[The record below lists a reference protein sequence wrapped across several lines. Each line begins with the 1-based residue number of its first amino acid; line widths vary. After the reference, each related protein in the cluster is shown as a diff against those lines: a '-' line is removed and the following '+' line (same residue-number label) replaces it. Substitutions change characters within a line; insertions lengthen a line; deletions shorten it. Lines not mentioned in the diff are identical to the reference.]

1 MQPVKKLLRSG
12 PQKPGLPSLLLISY
26 PKVISCRS
34 PSTGVL
40 FSAKVGSFS
49 LLFRMTSS
57 LSPRNA
63 HGTLECLEWPRAWPP
78 TRTST
83 WTDEA
88 RDRRHWDPFL
98 AACQQMAQ
106 ARGVPQILSL
116 SQPIPELDPL
126 AVLAQRLG
134 SLPTNRFPSYC
145 YLSHKAHGERVRVL
159 GWGSLR
165 QVDLAGEGGLRAARI
180 FVEELQPHVHTA
192 CVGRMEPSEVGGS
205 PGSRQER
212 PLCFCRL
219 SFSPRSKGGAALVL
233 PRWQLLQ
240 VPDSWRSLAVARL
253 NLEIDPESDLAAL
266 AGQITAFFAQMER
279 LSRSPL
285 PSWEL
290 QAPVPVNLEE
300 APLLAR
306 IQKALQVIQAGSL
319 EKVVLAEAVDLH
331 LPASP
336 SIPPLLAYLE
346 KHHPDCSIF
355 AFAAGVSGPKS
366 LEADARGNLPARPLP
381 LVQEGAFPQVFLG
394 ATPERLLSVWQGRVQ
409 IDALAGS
416 AARGAT
422 SHQDQVLAERLLC
435 SAKDRREHEWV
446 VRSIQEALGRLGMDP
461 CISPQPRLLRLANIQ
476 HLQTLIEA
484 ELPADVHLFDLLA
497 QLHPTA
503 AVGGYPQQ
511 AALQWLE
518 RLEPFDRSSYAA
530 PLGWVD
536 LQGNGEFVVGIRSAL
551 IRGNWARLYAGAGI
565 VADSNP
571 EQELAEIRLKLR
583 SLVQALALRP
593 AAPPL
598 PSF

>member
-1 MQPVKKLLRSG
+1 
-12 PQKPGLPSLLLISY
+12 
-26 PKVISCRS
+26 
-34 PSTGVL
+34 
-40 FSAKVGSFS
+40 
-49 LLFRMTSS
+49 
-57 LSPRNA
+57 
-63 HGTLECLEWPRAWPP
+63 
-78 TRTST
+78 
-83 WTDEA
+83 
-88 RDRRHWDPFL
+88 
-98 AACQQMAQ
+98 
-106 ARGVPQILSL
+106 
-116 SQPIPELDPL
+116 
-126 AVLAQRLG
+126 
-134 SLPTNRFPSYC
+134 
-145 YLSHKAHGERVRVL
+145 
-159 GWGSLR
+159 
-165 QVDLAGEGGLRAARI
+165 
-180 FVEELQPHVHTA
+180 
-192 CVGRMEPSEVGGS
+192 
-205 PGSRQER
+205 
-212 PLCFCRL
+212 
-219 SFSPRSKGGAALVL
+219 VL

-285 PSWEL
+285 PLWEL
-290 QAPVPVNLEE
+290 QAPVPVEVEE
-300 APLLAR
+300 AALLGR
-306 IQKALQVIQAGSL
+306 IQKALQAIRAGFL

-346 KHHPDCSIF
+346 KDHPDCSIF

-422 SHQDQVLAERLLC
+422 PVQDRQLAEELLR

>member
-1 MQPVKKLLRSG
+1 
-12 PQKPGLPSLLLISY
+12 
-26 PKVISCRS
+26 
-34 PSTGVL
+34 
-40 FSAKVGSFS
+40 
-49 LLFRMTSS
+49 MTPS
-57 LSPRNA
+57 LSPWNA
-63 HGTLECLEWPRAWPP
+63 HGTLGCLEWPRAWPP
-78 TRTST
+78 IRTCA
-83 WTDEA
+83 WTEETK
-88 RDRRHWDPFL
+88 DRCHWDPFL
-98 AACQQMAQ
+98 TACQQMARV
-106 ARGVPQILSL
+106 RGAPQILSL

-126 AVLAQRLG
+126 AVLAQKLG
-134 SLPTNRFPSYC
+134 SLPPNRFPSYW
-145 YLSHKAHGERVRVL
+145 YLSHKARGERVRVL

-165 QVDLAGEGGLRAARI
+165 QVDLSGEGGLRAARS

-192 CVGRMEPSEVGGS
+192 CVSRRELLQVDGF

-219 SFSPRSKGGAALVL
+219 GFSPRSDGGAALVL

-240 VPDSWRSLAVARL
+240 APDSWGSLAVARL

-266 AGQITAFFAQMER
+266 ANQITAFFAQMER
-279 LSRSPL
+279 LSPSPL

-290 QAPVPVNLEE
+290 QAPVPVDVEE

-306 IQKALQVIQAGSL
+306 IQKALQAIQAGSL
-319 EKVVLAEAVDLH
+319 DKLVLAEAVDLH
-331 LPASP
+331 LPAPP
-336 SIPPLLAYLE
+336 SIPSLLAYLE

-355 AFAAGVSGPKS
+355 AFAARV
-366 LEADARGNLPARPLP
+366 RGTESFGAASRGSSPASPLP
-381 LVQEGAFPQVFLG
+381 LTQEGIHPQVFLG

-422 SHQDQVLAERLLC
+422 GHQDQVLAERLLG
-435 SAKDRREHEWV
+435 SAKDRREHQWV

-484 ELPADVHLFDLLA
+484 ELPANVHLFDLLA

-503 AVGGYPQQ
+503 AVGGYPQE

-551 IRGNWARLYAGAGI
+551 IQGDRARLYAGAGI

-593 AAPPL
+593 AAPLL
-598 PSF
+598 PSL